1 MAKETKYAWQSSRGL
16 RPEDGAAGQEALP
29 VKGTGASVWTRSH
42 PYEAYALAPLRVTAR
57 RGSAVA
63 IRQRRGANRL
73 TKILRRPAQLSGGRP
88 ATIVRL
94 ARLAGL
100 SFVGLSTAFTPS
112 AIPSLRPTNRALAGC
127 VLRQT
132 LLLLSR
138 VCSCSTRG
146 CVSRGRRGKA
156 RGLDN
161 MADVQLTSFSRARAA
176 DFLAGSAADPH
187 RW

>member
-1 MAKETKYAWQSSRGL
+1 MNKGTEVPETAQRGKRHCSASVQARQHGRAGTLTRRMRLLRCVSR
-16 RPEDGAAGQEALP
+16 RGAAQRWPSG
-29 VKGTGASVWTRSH
+29 
-42 PYEAYALAPLRVTAR
+42 
-57 RGSAVA
+57 
-63 IRQRRGANRL
+63 QRRGANRL

-156 RGLDN
+156 YGLDS